1 MFKKIGFLFIGGLLL
16 VSCGSNASGTKQEV
30 VKSDSTIVVS
40 DDCTNLLNEAK
51 RLDNILLKATAVNN
65 ETAEKAMTAFNN
77 FSSNC
82 KTDSL
87 APIFLVKAGQV
98 AQSVKNYKLA
108 QSFFEKCTEAFPK
121 FKNRGAALFLLAQL
135 YDDSSMLNNEQ
146 EAKSIYEKIIKEYPN
161 TPFGDDA
168 KNCLK
173 NLGKTDEQLV
183 EEFLKKN
190 K

>member
-1 MFKKIGFLFIGGLLL
+1 MIKKIGCFLFGGLLF
-16 VSCGSNASGTKQEV
+16 VSCGSNASGTKQEIV
-30 VKSDSTIVVS
+30 NADSSIVVL

-51 RLDNILLKATAVNN
+51 RLDNILLKATVVNN
-65 ETAEKAMTAFNN
+65 DIAEKAMTAFSN

-82 KTDSL
+82 KKDSL
-87 APIFLVKAGQV
+87 SPVFLVKAGQV
-98 AQSVKNYKLA
+98 AQSIKNYKLA
-108 QSFFEKCTEAFPK
+108 KSFFEKCTEEFPQ

-135 YDDSSMLNNEQ
+135 YDDAYMLNNEQ

-161 TPFGDDA
+161 TPFGIDS

-183 EEFLKKN
+183 EEFLKMN